1 MSATVLVVDD
11 ERDMLDSLAFRLE
24 REGYRV
30 LTAISAG
37 EALSIAN
44 RSPPPDLVVLDWMLP
59 DQPGTE
65 VCRALRA
72 DEATRRVP
80 VIMLSARGDEI
91 DRVVAFEL
99 GADDYVTKPFSVR
112 ELLLR
117 IRALLRRRMGEI
129 APPPAGREAQFAHLR
144 VDHDAH
150 QVWVDEARVDLT
162 ALEFRLLSTLIER
175 RGRVQT
181 REVLLADVWSADAEL
196 TTRTV
201 DTHVQRLRK
210 KLGPAA
216 LHIQTLRG
224 VGYRFVEARE

>member
-37 EALSIAN
+37 EALAVAS
-44 RSPPPDLVVLDWMLP
+44 RSPPDLVVLDWMLP

-144 VDHDAH
+144 VVHDAH

>member
-37 EALSIAN
+37 EALAVAS
-44 RSPPPDLVVLDWMLP
+44 RSPPDLVVLDWMLP

-144 VDHDAH
+144 VDPDAH

>member
-37 EALSIAN
+37 EALAVAS
-44 RSPPPDLVVLDWMLP
+44 RSPPDLVVLDWMLP

-80 VIMLSARGDEI
+80 VIILSARGDEI

>member
-37 EALSIAN
+37 EALAVAS
-44 RSPPPDLVVLDWMLP
+44 RSPPDLVVLDWMLP